1 MGFFFSYTQM
11 DINSRAN
18 LNIHPTIKIISI
30 LLPEYFFI
38 LILSLIYFD

>member
-1 MGFFFSYTQM
+1 M

-30 LLPEYFFI
+30 LLPEYFFYI
-38 LILSLIYFD
+38 NFIPNLF